1 MRSAAPLRAVIALVA
16 LIGLVSASA
25 VFAGCTGSGG
35 PSATVSVQIVTPS
48 GGAASPTVLVSGST
62 AAPPASPT
70 ATSTSTPAPPPQL
83 MLSTIQV
90 YQAGAILASVVGDV
104 TSGSINFIG
113 RDYQLTKGSQSMY
126 AFIGVDAADPVGP
139 EDVKVS
145 FTTSNGSTGTLT
157 QSVTVLRTTWDVEV
171 DNLTFD
177 PETAKLLDPKL
188 VNAEEATLNAVYG
201 KITPEKLW
209 SGPWEMPVQGP
220 ITAHFGEQRS
230 YQGGPP
236 TGHHSGTDIG
246 VDAGTPVY
254 AANSGRVV
262 LAQMLSERGNMV
274 IIDHGGG
281 LFSGYAHMSE
291 FKVKVGDMVHTGDV
305 IGLAGSTGLATG
317 PHVHW
322 EMSSDGI
329 LLDALRFSDGSNG
342 F

>member
-1 MRSAAPLRAVIALVA
+1 V
-16 LIGLVSASA
+16 
-25 VFAGCTGSGG
+25 
-35 PSATVSVQIVTPS
+35 
-48 GGAASPTVLVSGST
+48 
-62 AAPPASPT
+62 PPAGVT
-70 ATSTSTPAPPPQL
+70 ICTETVAEGPPQL
-83 MLSTIQV
+83 MLSTINV

-113 RDYQLTKGSQSMY
+113 RNYTLTKGDHSMY
-126 AFIGVDAADPVGP
+126 AFIGVDAADPPGP

-145 FTTSNGSTGTLT
+145 FTTANGSKGTLDE
-157 QSVTVLRTTWDVEV
+157 SVTVLQTKWDVDV

-177 PETAKLLDPKL
+177 PQTAKLLDPAL

-209 SGPWEMPVQGP
+209 NGPWEMPVQGP

-246 VDAGTPVY
+246 VDAGTPVH

-322 EMSSDGI
+322 EMSSDGV

>member
-1 MRSAAPLRAVIALVA
+1 
-16 LIGLVSASA
+16 
-25 VFAGCTGSGG
+25 
-35 PSATVSVQIVTPS
+35 
-48 GGAASPTVLVSGST
+48 
-62 AAPPASPT
+62 
-70 ATSTSTPAPPPQL
+70 
-83 MLSTIQV
+83 MLSTINV

-113 RDYQLTKGSQSMY
+113 RNYALTKGNHSMY
-126 AFIGVDAADPVGP
+126 AFIGVDAADPPGP

-145 FTTSNGSTGTLT
+145 FTTANGSKGTLDE
-157 QSVTVLRTTWDVEV
+157 SVTVLQTKWDVDV

-177 PETAKLLDPKL
+177 PQTAKLLDPAL

-209 SGPWEMPVQGP
+209 NGPWEMPVQGP

-246 VDAGTPVY
+246 VDAGTPVH

-322 EMSSDGI
+322 EMSSDGV